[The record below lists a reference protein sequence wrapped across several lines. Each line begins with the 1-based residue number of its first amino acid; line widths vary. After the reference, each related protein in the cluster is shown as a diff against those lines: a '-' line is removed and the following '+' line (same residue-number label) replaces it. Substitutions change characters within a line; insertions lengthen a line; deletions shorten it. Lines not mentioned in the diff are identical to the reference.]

1 MNEKPAIV
9 RHPLLSAVLD
19 AEPTV
24 ARVEVARIELQPLQV
39 TGLHR
44 HPCDVV
50 GLVTAGSIRFQLEG
64 EEARLLGPGDAFHE
78 PKGARIAHF
87 DNASEDEDASF
98 VAFYLLGVGETEL
111 IEML

>member
-1 MNEKPAIV
+1 
-9 RHPLLSAVLD
+9 LD
-19 AEPTV
+19 ALPD
-24 ARVEVARIELQPLQV
+24 RVRGPRGEKIEDERE
-39 TGLHR
+39 TGDR
-44 HPCDVV
+44 PPSTSERGPRRGAD
-50 GLVTAGSIRFQLEG
+50 GG

-87 DNASEDEDASF
+87 DNASEDEAASF